1 MEYAKIIVKNDYEKR
16 GDLVLRSY
24 IRALKKV
31 GKAGELLLNGDEGII
46 FGVIDLDGNFHEL
59 FTNNIIDYNGYSKLT
74 QSEYNNLCDIFV
86 NLEDEKVSLLQN
98 IMEAVLFDE
107 KIDLGFEISTMEE
120 LSKDRY
126 VEFDAYNDYL
136 SRIDPFPKLSDNDDL
151 RLPYAFNILS
161 FKIQAIKEIQRIDS
175 NDSYDNYDISNY
187 ENIGKQRKVYRKK

>member
-24 IRALKKV
+24 IRALKKA

-46 FGVIDLDGNFHEL
+46 FGVIDLDGNF
-59 FTNNIIDYNGYSKLT
+59 NNIIDYNGHSKLT

-107 KIDLGFEISTMEE
+107 KIDLGFDVSTMEE

-161 FKIQAIKEIQRIDS
+161 FKIKAIKEIQRIDS
-175 NDSYDNYDISNY
+175 NDSYGSA
-187 ENIGKQRKVYRKK
+187 